1 MTSAL
6 AFANRATRAWFEA
19 SFEAPTV
26 AQTKGWPAI
35 ASGASTLLLAPTGSG
50 KTLSAFLVAIDRLCF
65 GTTPST
71 ASSRTQEA
79 PAATSRT
86 KSTSAKSSRRTSAP
100 ATSVSPT
107 PSHATPSHAL
117 GAPTSPSSLLAPTKP
132 GVRVLY
138 VTPLKALGV
147 DVERNLRA
155 PLAGIRAT
163 AQRLGIP
170 CREVSVGV
178 RSGDTTAAE
187 RERLRREPPEILI
200 TTPESLYLMLTSR
213 AAEGLRSVETLI
225 VDEIHN
231 LVPSKRGV
239 HLALSL
245 ERLEAI
251 RDVKS
256 AADPADPAK
265 KSAADPAD
273 LAKRSAADPA
283 DQGKNTPLQRI
294 GLSAT
299 QRPLDEVARFLGGLR
314 REGDHFVPREV
325 TIVDAKS
332 PKAFEV
338 TVEVPVEDSAR
349 LELEVPG
356 DPPVGDQERDRDR
369 DRDQERDRDQDQDRD
384 WDGDQERDR
393 DRDRD
398 GDGDRDRD
406 RVGDLHDEVAS
417 LDEVIGELDAFD
429 ASLGSLDYS
438 GNASGRGAGPVSV
451 WPAIHPRLVALIRA
465 HRSTMIFVNSRR
477 LAERLA
483 EALNELA
490 GDPGLCRA
498 HHGSMA
504 KELRAEVEDR
514 LKRGQLP
521 AIVATSS
528 LELGIDVG
536 AVDLVIQIEAPPSVA
551 SGIQRI
557 GRAGHQV
564 GATSRGRI
572 FPKYRGDLL
581 ACAAVVQHL
590 KEGKVEATYYPRNP
604 LDVLAQQLVALVVER
619 GQITVDEAYAL
630 VRGAAPFA
638 ELPRRSFEGV
648 LDMLSGRYP
657 SERFGE
663 LRARLTYDRL
673 EGVLRPRKGARLLAI
688 ANAGTIPDR
697 GLYGVFLADGR
708 SGGKGADPSSDT
720 SDSKRQPRSIRVG
733 ELDEEMV
740 FESREG
746 EIFLLGASSW
756 RIEEITHD
764 RVLVSPAPGEP
775 GKMPFWRGD
784 QPGRPVDFGRAIGE
798 LARVLLKLDDDEAT
812 ARLVEHHGLDVR
824 AAENLVRYLRDQ
836 ERESAVP
843 TDKRIV
849 IERFVDEL
857 GDPVVAVLT
866 PFGKTVH
873 APWATAVQAML
884 SQRRGI
890 EADVLHGDDGIVFR
904 FVDTD
909 EPPEDAFF
917 LPDPDEVERLV
928 TERLSSTSLFAS
940 HFRENAA
947 RALLLPRRRPG
958 QRTPLWAQ
966 RRKSAQL
973 LQVATESND
982 FPIVLET
989 YREVLRDVFDLGAL
1003 QTLLRDVR
1011 DRRVRVSAVQ
1021 TKAPSPFAASL
1032 LFHYVASFMYEGDAP
1047 LAERRAHALTLDHAQ
1062 LRALLGEPE
1071 LRELLDADAVREV
1084 ERQLLRL
1091 DRALD
1096 GADDVHDLLLA
1107 LGDLSRAELHA
1118 YPSKGAIDPWID
1130 ALLGARRIVEL
1141 RIGGELRLAATE
1153 DVARFRDALGVVPPR
1168 GVPES
1173 LLGPV
1178 DDPLGQLVGR
1188 YARTHGPFTAEE
1200 CAARLGLG
1208 IAPVRETLARL
1219 ASAGRLAVGELL
1231 PTELMRERG
1240 RRGGHEHCD
1249 VEVLRRIK
1257 RRSLAKLRAEV
1268 EPVEPAVYQR
1278 FVLQWQGVGADRRG
1292 LDALVGVIEQL
1303 QGTPIAASDLEARVL
1318 PSRLSRFD
1326 PRDLD
1331 ELCATGE
1338 VIWRGIQPLGDKDG
1352 RVALYLADH
1361 YALLAPPNPESREPR
1376 DPELSDKLRELLRA
1390 RGAVFFRDLVR
1401 DAGRMP
1407 SEVHDA
1413 LWDLVWA
1420 GEVTNDTLAPLRS
1433 LRAPA
1438 RRSSRRTRLGAR
1450 SATTP
1455 AGSEGRWSLLPTV
1468 ETSATERLEAL
1479 ATQLLERHGVLVRE
1493 AVHAELQALGL
1504 PGGFSAVYPVL
1515 QAMEE
1520 AGKVRRGYFVAGLGA
1535 AQFALPGA
1543 DDRLRDRRDD
1553 ADAIAVVLAADDPAN
1568 VYGNA
1573 LAWPSATEGA
1583 ESGKRQAGARV
1594 VLHRG
1599 ALVGFLGRGGKS
1611 LTTFLPESE
1620 PERTHAIGAL
1630 VEAIGRGEGIARGRR
1645 GGAGVELAR
1654 VDGSPATT
1662 SVLANAFV
1670 DGGYVRAGETLFRRL
1685 SE

>member
-6 AFANRATRAWFEA
+6 AFAHRATRTWFEA

-26 AQTKGWPAI
+26 AQAKGWPAI

-50 KTLSAFLVAIDRLCF
+50 KTLSAFLVAIDRLSF
-65 GTTPST
+65 RPP
-71 ASSRTQEA
+71 
-79 PAATSRT
+79 PA
-86 KSTSAKSSRRTSAP
+86 RR
-100 ATSVSPT
+100 
-107 PSHATPSHAL
+107 
-117 GAPTSPSSLLAPTKP
+117 

-163 AQRLGIP
+163 ATRLGIA
-170 CREVSVGV
+170 CRDVSLGV
-178 RSGDTTAAE
+178 RSGDTPSAE

-200 TTPESLYLMLTSR
+200 TTPESLYLMLASR
-213 AAEGLRSVETLI
+213 AAEGLGTVETLI

-231 LVPSKRGV
+231 LVPTKRGA

-245 ERLEAI
+245 ERLEAL
-251 RDVKS
+251 RTG
-256 AADPADPAK
+256 PAPM
-265 KSAADPAD
+265 
-273 LAKRSAADPA
+273 
-283 DQGKNTPLQRI
+283 QRI

-299 QRPLDEVARFLGGLR
+299 QRPLDEVARFLGGLS
-314 REGDHFVPREV
+314 REGELFVPREV

-338 TVEVPVEDSAR
+338 TVEVPVEDLAR
-349 LELEVPG
+349 LDLE
-356 DPPVGDQERDRDR
+356 RS
-369 DRDQERDRDQDQDRD
+369 
-384 WDGDQERDR
+384 DGGVE
-393 DRDRD
+393 
-398 GDGDRDRD
+398 
-406 RVGDLHDEVAS
+406 GDLELDAVSVDAAS
-417 LDEVIGELDAFD
+417 LDAAALESLGPDELDPR
-429 ASLGSLDYS
+429 LGALDYS
-438 GNASGRGAGPVSV
+438 GNASGRGSPLSI

-483 EALNELA
+483 DALNELA

-564 GATSRGRI
+564 GAVSRGRI

-581 ACAAVVQHL
+581 ACAAVVRHL
-590 KEGKVEATYYPRNP
+590 REGKVEATYYPRNP

-619 GQITVDEAYAL
+619 GALSAEEAFSI

-638 ELPRRSFEGV
+638 ELPRRSFDGV

-697 GLYGVFLADGR
+697 GLYGVFLADGA
-708 SGGKGADPSSDT
+708 SGGDAASRP
-720 SDSKRQPRSIRVG
+720 PRSVRVG

-746 EIFLLGASSW
+746 DVFLLGASSW

-784 QPGRPVDFGRAIGE
+784 RPGRPVDFGRAIGE
-798 LARVLLKLDDDEAT
+798 LARTLIQRSDEE
-812 ARLVEHHGLDVR
+812 ARVALVDEHGLDAR
-824 AAENLVRYLRDQ
+824 AAENLVRYLREQHDA
-836 ERESAVP
+836 SAVP
-843 TDKRIV
+843 TDRRVV
-849 IERFVDEL
+849 IERFRDEL
-857 GDPVVAVLT
+857 GDPVVAILT
-866 PFGKTVH
+866 PFGTPVH

-890 EADVLHGDDGIVFR
+890 EADVVYADDGIVFR
-904 FVDTD
+904 FVDVD

-917 LPDPDEVERLV
+917 MPDPDEVERLV
-928 TERLSSTSLFAS
+928 TERLSATSIFAS

-973 LQVATESND
+973 LQVATESAD

-1003 QTLLRDVR
+1003 QSLLRDLR
-1011 DRRVRVSAVQ
+1011 DRRVRVAAIE
-1021 TKAPSPFAASL
+1021 TRAPSPFAAAL

-1047 LAERRAHALTLDHAQ
+1047 LAERRAQALTLDHAQ

-1091 DRALD
+1091 DRPLD

-1107 LGDLSRAELHA
+1107 IGDLSRDELAA
-1118 YPSKGAIDPWID
+1118 YPAKGEAAVWAD
-1130 ALLGARRIVEL
+1130 ALLSARRIVEL
-1141 RIGGELRLAATE
+1141 RLGGELRLAAVE

-1168 GVPES
+1168 GVPQS
-1173 LLGPV
+1173 LLTPV

-1200 CAARLGLG
+1200 CAARLGVG
-1208 IAPVRETLARL
+1208 VAPVREALGRL

-1231 PTELMRERG
+1231 PTALMRERG

-1268 EPVEPAVYQR
+1268 EPVEPAAYQR
-1278 FVLQWQGVGADRRG
+1278 FLLQWQGVGQERRG

-1303 QGTPIAASDLEARVL
+1303 QGAPIAASDLEARVL
-1318 PSRLSRFD
+1318 PARVARFD
-1326 PRDLD
+1326 ARDLD

-1338 VIWRGIQPLGDKDG
+1338 VIWRGMQPLGDKDG

-1361 YALLAPPNPESREPR
+1361 YPLLAPLRGDDARAPR
-1376 DPELSDKLRELLRA
+1376 DPELSARVRSLLEA

-1401 DAGRMP
+1401 ETGRMP
-1407 SEVHDA
+1407 AELHET

-1420 GEVTNDTLAPLRS
+1420 GELTNDTLAPLRS
-1433 LRAPA
+1433 LRAPT
-1438 RRSSRRTRLGAR
+1438 RRSSRRTRLGPR
-1450 SATTP
+1450 SNAGP
-1455 AGSEGRWSLLPTV
+1455 PGSEGRWSLLPRV
-1468 ETSATERLEAL
+1468 ETNATRRLEAL

-1493 AVHAELQALGL
+1493 AVHAELRALGL
-1504 PGGFSAVYPVL
+1504 PGGFSAIYPVL
-1515 QAMEE
+1515 KAMEE

-1535 AQFALPGA
+1535 AQFAVAGA
-1543 DDRLRDRRDD
+1543 DDRLRERRGEESS
-1553 ADAIAVVLAADDPAN
+1553 AAVVLAADDPAN
-1568 VYGNA
+1568 AHGAA
-1573 LAWPSATEGA
+1573 LAWPSAVEGA
-1583 ESGKRQAGARV
+1583 ESAKRQAGARD
-1594 VLHRG
+1594 VLYAG
-1599 ALVGFLGRGGKS
+1599 SLVGFLGRGGKS
-1611 LTTFLPESE
+1611 LTTFIPEAE
-1620 PERTHAIGAL
+1620 PERGHARAAL
-1630 VEAIGRGEGIARGRR
+1630 VEALGRGEGLARGRR
-1645 GGAGVELAR
+1645 GGAGIELAR
-1654 VDGSPATT
+1654 VDGAPAPASP
-1662 SVLANAFV
+1662 LADALVAGGFV
-1670 DGGYVRAGETLFRRL
+1670 HAGSTFFRRV
-1685 SE
+1685 EPA